1 MSTDDVTAPP
11 GKAPPK
17 APLRRL
23 WDYARPHWRVLVV
36 GTVFSFLG
44 GATSLA
50 QPLMARYV
58 IDALGAGEPIMRPVL
73 ALTAVIVGGAVIGA
87 FGAFLLERTGQGIVL
102 DVRRNLVGA
111 LVRLRVS
118 EVDRLK
124 PGDLVARLTADT
136 TLLRS
141 VATSGLT
148 EIVSSSILLVGG
160 VAIMVFLDWRLFLV
174 TAAMIVVVGLLM
186 GVVLPRIDAATQ
198 AAQAALG
205 EMGSHLERVFGAF
218 RTVKASSAED
228 VETTRLD
235 LAAQESWR
243 RGIAVAGWTAV
254 SGTATWLA
262 INIAFLSILAIG
274 GARVATGAMDVSDLI
289 AFLLL
294 LFYLMQPISSLTSSL
309 TQLQTG
315 LAAVRR
321 IDEVAELEQEDVG
334 MGRAPTSDAGTVG
347 RTGGARETNGT
358 DTSADPS
365 TPDGARGPGG
375 SDKPGTPGERGKSGV
390 QSGSGDHSG
399 QSVPREPRP
408 QRPEASPASADRP
421 ATVIFDNVAFRYRP
435 ELPPVHHGVSFSA
448 DGAGLTALVGPSGA
462 GKTTVFSLIERFY
475 DATSGQVLLDGI
487 DVRSWPLQALRAQIG
502 YVEQDAPVLDGTLRE
517 NLLMA
522 APEAGDDALADVVDR
537 ARLSDLVGR
546 LPEGLDSAIGH
557 RGVTISGG
565 ERQRVAI
572 ARALLRDPRLL
583 LMDEATSQ
591 LDAANEGA
599 LKAVMLEAARRT
611 NVIVVAHRLSTVT
624 SADRIVVMDAGRVRA
639 VGTHAELVADD
650 ALYRDLAAGQLLTSG
665 AD

>member
-1 MSTDDVTAPP
+1 LSTDDVTVPP
-11 GKAPPK
+11 AEAPPK

-23 WDYARPHWRVLVV
+23 WDYARPHWRVLVI

-58 IDALGAGEPIMRPVL
+58 IDALGAGDPVLRPVL
-73 ALTAVIVGGAVIGA
+73 ALTAVILSGAVIGA
-87 FGAFLLERTGQGIVL
+87 LGAFILERTGQGIVL
-102 DVRRNLVGA
+102 DVRRDLVGA

-148 EIVSSSILLVGG
+148 DIISSSILLVGG

-228 VETTRLD
+228 AEIARLD
-235 LAAQESWR
+235 AAARESWS
-243 RGIAVAGWTAV
+243 RGVAVAGWTAV

-262 INIAFLSILAIG
+262 VNIAFLSILAIG
-274 GARVATGAMDVSDLI
+274 GARVATGAMEVSTLI

-294 LFYLMQPISSLTSSL
+294 LFYLMQPISSLTSSA

-321 IDEVAELEQEDVG
+321 IDEVADLEREDVRATG
-334 MGRAPTSDAGTVG
+334 APTAGGPTAGGRAPA
-347 RTGGARETNGT
+347 
-358 DTSADPS
+358 
-365 TPDGARGPGG
+365 
-375 SDKPGTPGERGKSGV
+375 
-390 QSGSGDHSG
+390 
-399 QSVPREPRP
+399 SV
-408 QRPEASPASADRP
+408 
-421 ATVIFDNVAFRYRP
+421 VFDDVAFRYRP

-475 DATSGQVLLDGI
+475 DATSGRVLLDGT
-487 DVRSWPLQALRAQIG
+487 DVRDWPLEALRAQIG

-522 APEAGDDALADVVDR
+522 APHATDDALADVVAR
-537 ARLSDLVGR
+537 ARLTDLVER
-546 LPEGLDSAIGH
+546 LPDGVDSAIGH

-572 ARALLRDPRLL
+572 ARALLRGPRLL

-599 LKAVMLEAARRT
+599 LKAVMLEAARHT

-624 SADRIVVMDAGRVRA
+624 SADRIVVMDTGRVRA

-650 ALYRDLAAGQLLTSG
+650 DLYRDLAAGQLLTAESG
-665 AD
+665 

>member
-1 MSTDDVTAPP
+1 LSTDDVTAPP
-11 GKAPPK
+11 AEAPPK

-23 WDYARPHWRVLVV
+23 WDYARPHWRVLVL

-58 IDALGAGEPIMRPVL
+58 IDALGAGDPVLRPVL
-73 ALTAVIVGGAVIGA
+73 ALTAVILSGAVIGA
-87 FGAFLLERTGQGIVL
+87 LGAFILERTGQGIVL
-102 DVRRNLVGA
+102 DVRRDLVGA

-148 EIVSSSILLVGG
+148 DIVSSSILLVGG

-174 TAAMIVVVGLLM
+174 TAGMIVVVGLLM

-228 VETTRLD
+228 AEIARLD
-235 LAAQESWR
+235 AAARESWS
-243 RGIAVAGWTAV
+243 RGVAVAGWTAV

-262 INIAFLSILAIG
+262 VNIAFLSILAIG
-274 GARVATGAMDVSDLI
+274 GARVATGAMDVSTLI

-294 LFYLMQPISSLTSSL
+294 LFYLMQPISSLTSSA

-321 IDEVAELEQEDVG
+321 IDEVADLEREDVRATG
-334 MGRAPTSDAGTVG
+334 APTAGTPGASTPTAGTPATGTPATGGRAPA
-347 RTGGARETNGT
+347 
-358 DTSADPS
+358 
-365 TPDGARGPGG
+365 
-375 SDKPGTPGERGKSGV
+375 
-390 QSGSGDHSG
+390 
-399 QSVPREPRP
+399 SV
-408 QRPEASPASADRP
+408 
-421 ATVIFDNVAFRYRP
+421 VFDDVAFRYRP

-475 DATSGQVLLDGI
+475 DATSGRVLLDGT
-487 DVRSWPLQALRAQIG
+487 DVRDWPLEALRAQIG

-522 APEAGDDALADVVDR
+522 APHATDDALADVVAR
-537 ARLSDLVGR
+537 ARLTDLVER
-546 LPEGLDSAIGH
+546 LPDGVDSAIGH

-572 ARALLRDPRLL
+572 ARALLRGPRLL

-599 LKAVMLEAARRT
+599 LKAVMLEAARQT

-624 SADRIVVMDAGRVRA
+624 NADRIVVMDTGRVRA

-650 ALYRDLAAGQLLTSG
+650 DLYRDLAAGQLLTAESG
-665 AD
+665 

>member
-1 MSTDDVTAPP
+1 MSVDDVENPLAEAART
-11 GKAPPK
+11 

-50 QPLMARYV
+50 QPLVARHV
-58 IDALGAGEPIMRPVL
+58 IDALGAGDPVMGAVL
-73 ALTAVIVGGAVIGA
+73 ALTTVIVGGALIGA
-87 FGAFLLERTGQGIVL
+87 LGAFLLERTGQGIVL
-102 DVRRNLVGA
+102 DVRRSLVGS

-148 EIVSSSILLVGG
+148 DMVSSSLLLVGG
-160 VAIMVFLDWRLFLV
+160 IAVMVFLDWRLFLV
-174 TAAMIVVVGLLM
+174 SAAMVVAVGLLM
-186 GVVLPRIDAATQ
+186 GVVLPRIGAATQ

-218 RTVKASSAED
+218 RTVKASSAER
-228 VETTRLD
+228 VETDRLD
-235 LAAQESWR
+235 AAAVESWR
-243 RGIAVAGWTAV
+243 KGVAVAGWSAV
-254 SGTATWLA
+254 SGTATRLA
-262 INIAFLSILAIG
+262 VNIAFLTILAIG
-274 GARVATGAMDVSDLI
+274 GARVATGGMDVSTLI

-294 LFYLMQPISSLTSSL
+294 LFYLMQPISSLTSSA

-321 IDEVAELEQEDVG
+321 IDEVAELDREDAKP
-334 MGRAPTSDAGTVG
+334 RS
-347 RTGGARETNGT
+347 
-358 DTSADPS
+358 
-365 TPDGARGPGG
+365 ARGPATGAGG
-375 SDKPGTPGERGKSGV
+375 
-390 QSGSGDHSG
+390 
-399 QSVPREPRP
+399 
-408 QRPEASPASADRP
+408 PASVVFED
-421 ATVIFDNVAFRYRP
+421 VAFRYRP
-435 ELPPVHHGVSFSA
+435 GLAPVHHGVSFTA

-475 DATSGQVLLDGI
+475 DATSGRVLLDGI
-487 DVRSWPLQALRAQIG
+487 DVRSWPLAALRAQIG
-502 YVEQDAPVLDGTLRE
+502 YVEQDAPVLDGTLWE
-517 NLLMA
+517 NLMMA
-522 APEAGDDALADVVDR
+522 APGAGEDALADVVAR
-537 ARLSDLVGR
+537 ARLSELVDR
-546 LPEGLDSAIGH
+546 LPEGMNSAIGH

-599 LKAVMLEAARRT
+599 LKAVMLEAARHT

-624 SADRIVVMDAGRVRA
+624 NADRIVVMDAGRVRA
-639 VGTHAELVADD
+639 VGTHAELVTGDE
-650 ALYRDLAAGQLLTSG
+650 LYRDLAAGQLLATERL
-665 AD
+665 

>member
-1 MSTDDVTAPP
+1 VTVPP
-11 GKAPPK
+11 AEAPPK

-23 WDYARPHWRVLVV
+23 WDYARPHWRVLVI

-58 IDALGAGEPIMRPVL
+58 IDALGAGDPVLRPVL
-73 ALTAVIVGGAVIGA
+73 ALTAVILSGAVIGA
-87 FGAFLLERTGQGIVL
+87 LGAFILERTGQGIVL
-102 DVRRNLVGA
+102 DVRRDLVGA

-148 EIVSSSILLVGG
+148 DIISSSILLVGG

-228 VETTRLD
+228 AEIARLD
-235 LAAQESWR
+235 AAARESWS
-243 RGIAVAGWTAV
+243 RGVAVAGWTAV

-262 INIAFLSILAIG
+262 VNIAFLSILAIG
-274 GARVATGAMDVSDLI
+274 GARVATGAMEVSTLI

-294 LFYLMQPISSLTSSL
+294 LFYLMQPISSLTSSA

-321 IDEVAELEQEDVG
+321 IDEVADLEREDVRATG
-334 MGRAPTSDAGTVG
+334 APTAGGPTAGGRAPA
-347 RTGGARETNGT
+347 
-358 DTSADPS
+358 
-365 TPDGARGPGG
+365 
-375 SDKPGTPGERGKSGV
+375 
-390 QSGSGDHSG
+390 
-399 QSVPREPRP
+399 SV
-408 QRPEASPASADRP
+408 
-421 ATVIFDNVAFRYRP
+421 VFDDVAFRYRP

-475 DATSGQVLLDGI
+475 DATSGRVLLDGT
-487 DVRSWPLQALRAQIG
+487 DVRDWPLEALRAQIG

-522 APEAGDDALADVVDR
+522 APHATDDALADVVAR
-537 ARLSDLVGR
+537 ARLTDLVER
-546 LPEGLDSAIGH
+546 LPDGVDSAIGH

-572 ARALLRDPRLL
+572 ARALLRGPRLL

-599 LKAVMLEAARRT
+599 LKAVMLEAARHT

-624 SADRIVVMDAGRVRA
+624 SADRIVVMDTGRVRA

-650 ALYRDLAAGQLLTSG
+650 DLYRDLAAGQLLTAESG
-665 AD
+665 

>member
-1 MSTDDVTAPP
+1 
-11 GKAPPK
+11 
-17 APLRRL
+17 
-23 WDYARPHWRVLVV
+23 
-36 GTVFSFLG
+36 
-44 GATSLA
+44 
-50 QPLMARYV
+50 MARYV
-58 IDALGAGEPIMRPVL
+58 IDALGAGEPILRPVL
-73 ALTAVIVGGAVIGA
+73 ALTAVIIGGAVIGA

-102 DVRRNLVGA
+102 DVRRNLVGS

-160 VAIMVFLDWRLFLV
+160 VAIMVVLDWRLFLV

-228 VETTRLD
+228 VETARLD
-235 LAAQESWR
+235 VAAQESWR
-243 RGIAVAGWTAV
+243 RGVAVAGWTAV

-262 INIAFLSILAIG
+262 VNIAFLSILAIG
-274 GARVATGAMDVSDLI
+274 GARVATGAMDVSSLI

-321 IDEVAELEQEDVG
+321 IDEVAELERE
-334 MGRAPTSDAGTVG
+334 DAGTDRSPATATGAV
-347 RTGGARETNGT
+347 GGAGGADGSGT
-358 DTSADPS
+358 AGGTGAATTTSGTGAAATASGTGKPSDARAPHGHSDPR
-365 TPDGARGPGG
+365 DPGG
-375 SDKPGTPGERGKSGV
+375 QAEPSPTTP
-390 QSGSGDHSG
+390 
-399 QSVPREPRP
+399 
-408 QRPEASPASADRP
+408 DRP
-421 ATVIFDNVAFRYRP
+421 ATVVFDDVAFRYRP

-448 DGAGLTALVGPSGA
+448 EGAGLTALVGPSGA

-475 DATSGQVLLDGI
+475 DATSGRVLLDGV

-522 APEAGDDALADVVDR
+522 APGASDDALADVVDR

-546 LPEGLDSAIGH
+546 LPDGLDSAIGH

-650 ALYRDLAAGQLLTSG
+650 ALYRDLAAGQLLTSTTG
-665 AD
+665 

>member
-1 MSTDDVTAPP
+1 MTTDEVTAPP
-11 GKAPPK
+11 AKAPPK

-36 GTVFSFLG
+36 GTLFTFLG

-58 IDALGAGEPIMRPVL
+58 IDALGAGDPIMRPVL
-73 ALTAVIVGGAVIGA
+73 ALTGIIIGGAVIGA
-87 FGAFLLERTGQGIVL
+87 LGAFLLERTGQGIVL

-160 VAIMVFLDWRLFLV
+160 VAIMLFLDWRLFLV

-228 VETTRLD
+228 AETTRLNV
-235 LAAQESWR
+235 AAQESWR
-243 RGIAVAGWTAV
+243 RGVAVAGWTAV

-262 INIAFLSILAIG
+262 VNIAFLSILAIG
-274 GARVATGAMDVSDLI
+274 GARVATGATDVSSLI

-294 LFYLMQPISSLTSSL
+294 LFYLMQPISSLTTSL

-321 IDEVAELEQEDVG
+321 IDEVAELEREDVHTG
-334 MGRAPTSDAGTVG
+334 HAPTAG
-347 RTGGARETNGT
+347 GGATAAGK
-358 DTSADPS
+358 
-365 TPDGARGPGG
+365 PDRP
-375 SDKPGTPGERGKSGV
+375 GKSDQPG
-390 QSGSGDHSG
+390 
-399 QSVPREPRP
+399 P
-408 QRPEASPASADRP
+408 QRAEPSLTTADRP
-421 ATVIFDNVAFRYRP
+421 ATVVFEDVAFRYRP

-487 DVRSWPLQALRAQIG
+487 DVRSWPLEALRAQIG

-522 APEAGDDALADVVDR
+522 SPGASEDALADVVDR
-537 ARLSDLVGR
+537 ARLSDLVGH
-546 LPEGLDSAIGH
+546 LPDGLDSAIGH

-572 ARALLRDPRLL
+572 ARALLRAPRLL

-591 LDAANEGA
+591 LDAANESA

-650 ALYRDLAAGQLLTSG
+650 DLYRDLAAGQLLTSRS
-665 AD
+665 D

>member
-1 MSTDDVTAPP
+1 MSTDEVTAPQA
-11 GKAPPK
+11 KAPPR

-36 GTVFSFLG
+36 GTVFTFLG

-50 QPLMARYV
+50 QPLVARYV
-58 IDALGAGEPIMRPVL
+58 IDALGAGDPIVRPVL
-73 ALTAVIVGGAVIGA
+73 ALTAVIIGGAIIGA
-87 FGAFLLERTGQGIVL
+87 FGAFLLERTGQGIVF
-102 DVRRNLVGA
+102 DVRRNLVGS
-111 LVRLRVS
+111 LIRLRVS

-148 EIVSSSILLVGG
+148 DIVSSAILIVGG
-160 VAIMVFLDWRLFLV
+160 VAIMIFLDWRLFLV

-186 GVVLPRIDAATQ
+186 GVVLPRIDAASQ

-228 VETTRLD
+228 AEITRLD
-235 LAAQESWR
+235 EASQESWR
-243 RGIAVAGWTAV
+243 RGVAVAGWTAV
-254 SGTATWLA
+254 SGTATGLA
-262 INIAFLSILAIG
+262 VNIAFLTILAIG
-274 GARVATGAMDVSDLI
+274 GARVATGAMEVSSLI

-294 LFYLMQPISSLTSSL
+294 LFYLMRPIASLTSSA

-315 LAAVRR
+315 LAAIRR
-321 IDEVAELEQEDVG
+321 IDEVAELEQEDAHS
-334 MGRAPTSDAGTVG
+334 GRVPTTDGAASEAEGASGADRVSAAPGKPGGPG
-347 RTGGARETNGT
+347 RPSEAEDPQEPGKPGELGE
-358 DTSADPS
+358 SDPS
-365 TPDGARGPGG
+365 RHLRSA
-375 SDKPGTPGERGKSGV
+375 
-390 QSGSGDHSG
+390 
-399 QSVPREPRP
+399 
-408 QRPEASPASADRP
+408 PAPATADRP
-421 ATVIFDNVAFRYRP
+421 ATVVFEDVAFRYRP
-435 ELPPVHHGVSFSA
+435 ELPPVHHGVSFA
-448 DGAGLTALVGPSGA
+448 AEGAGLTALVGPSGA

-487 DVRSWPLQALRAQIG
+487 DVRSWPLAALRAQIG
-502 YVEQDAPVLDGTLRE
+502 YVEQDAPVLDGTLRD

-522 APEAGDDALADVVDR
+522 SPGAGENALADVVDR

-546 LPEGLDSAIGH
+546 LPDGLDSAIGH
-557 RGVTISGG
+557 RGVTLSGG

-599 LKAVMLEAARRT
+599 LKAVMLEAAQRT

-650 ALYRDLAAGQLLTSG
+650 DLYRDLAAGQLLTSRT
-665 AD
+665 D